1 MSLVTNFLFIVIFY
15 FIGSIPFAWILTK
28 ILGHGDIRNIGSG
41 NVGATNVLRTGNKF
55 LAFIVLV
62 LDILKGV
69 IPFIILNYLYNI
81 NMLHLV
87 FLCHFAILGHIFPIW
102 LKFKGGKGVA
112 TYIGFLIG
120 LNLLIGL
127 YFLLTWI
134 IVALISRYSSLSSLV
149 ASLLVPL
156 YYFFVNPNNF
166 VGIFLLYL
174 FFIIS
179 LKHKEN
185 VKRLINGSENKIKL
199 SK

>member
-1 MSLVTNFLFIVIFY
+1 M
-15 FIGSIPFAWILTK
+15 GSIPFGLILTK
-28 ILGHGDIRNIGSG
+28 VFLKKDIRNVGSG
-41 NVGATNVLRTGNKF
+41 NIGATNVLRTGNKLIGYF
-55 LAFIVLV
+55 TLILDVLKAVIPVLYVKLNFPELVYISSLSAFI
-62 LDILKGV
+62 
-69 IPFIILNYLYNI
+69 
-81 NMLHLV
+81 
-87 FLCHFAILGHIFPIW
+87 GHVFPIW

-120 LNLLIGL
+120 LNFLIGL

-134 IVALISRYSSLSSLV
+134 IVAWISRYSSLSSLV
-149 ASLLVPL
+149 ASLVAPL
-156 YYFFVNPNNF
+156 YFFFVNPNNF

-179 LKHKEN
+179 LKHREN